1 MTERKILFEGYPYKP
16 IATDTDMTRI
26 TDKMN
31 PATVLDTLRKAD
43 GYYITNTARDMSQSD
58 YKNRILLHTDLI
70 AAKAREDAGY
80 FSLEITG
87 GASVHVD
94 ILRKQV
100 DPFLKLRLLREQMP
114 NTMFQ
119 TLCRGVNLFGYRP
132 YPQNVI
138 RLTVREF
145 AKYVD
150 VWRTFDFMNYIPNM
164 QAVFEEVT
172 KAGKINEPCI
182 CFSTGP
188 EHTNDYYVKKV
199 QEILDVTGEEIILCI
214 KNHGGLG
221 TPKRIGEL
229 VDAIKQTY
237 PELPIHYHGHNTDG
251 NDIGRITAAVLAGAT
266 IVDAS
271 DHAFTGF
278 YGPPP
283 ILTVIQTLK
292 DHDKVA
298 IGIDEEAV
306 IESSDAIRDERP
318 HYAQF
323 ESQIKGFMPT
333 VQIHKLPGGAM
344 GSSLEQ
350 ASKGGFLDKMPDI
363 LHKELPKVQKELGN
377 YWSVT
382 PGSQILWTT
391 AVSNV
396 LDGDRYGNCS
406 GDLKNLLLGKYGPFP
421 FYKPADWIYE
431 KAFGPDWKKILEEQ
445 GGVENIEDIDIE
457 KERKTLAERLGKEPT
472 EQQLVTYLQH
482 PNDAVEFFKFEEKFG
497 QSYVLPPSIFLREGG
512 FKLGESL
519 VFRDN
524 NGKEHIIEIGPS
536 QQADDGKTNVYLNV
550 DHHQRAFVIEAEAQ
564 AGAAAAVATLSKQ
577 EIANLA
583 KTGDIR
589 APFGGNVYEISV
601 ETGQQVEAGD
611 QVAVLEAM
619 KMQTPVVSEISG
631 TVSTISAK
639 VGQAL
644 KTGDKI
650 LLIASGE
657 E

>member
-1 MTERKILFEGYPYKP
+1 
-16 IATDTDMTRI
+16 MTRI
-26 TDKMN
+26 TQDMETG
-31 PATVLDTLRKAD
+31 AVLKALREAD

-58 YKNRILLHTDLI
+58 YKNRILLHTDLM
-70 AAKAREDAGY
+70 AAKAREAAGY

-100 DPFLKLRLLREQMP
+100 DPFLKLELLREAMP

-138 RLTVREF
+138 RFTVREF

-150 VWRTFDFMNYIPNM
+150 VWRTFDFMNHIPNM
-164 QAVFEEVT
+164 QAVFEEVA

-188 EHTNDYYVKKV
+188 EHPNEYYVKKV
-199 QEILDVTGEEIILCI
+199 QDILDVTGEEITLCI

-221 TPKRIGEL
+221 TPRRIGEL
-229 VDAIKQTY
+229 VDAIKQAY
-237 PELPIHYHGHNTDG
+237 PDIIIHYHGHNTDG
-251 NDIGRITAAVLAGAT
+251 NDVGRIVEAVMNGAK

-292 DHDKVA
+292 DLGKTAV
-298 IGIDEEAV
+298 GIDEEAV
-306 IESSDAIRDERP
+306 IESSDIIRDERQ
-318 HYAQF
+318 HYAPF
-323 ESQIKGFMPT
+323 ESQIKGFQPT

-350 ASKGGFLDKMPDI
+350 AVKGGFLDKMPDI

-396 LDGDRYGNCS
+396 QNGRYESPS

-421 FYKPADWIYE
+421 FYQPDEWIFE
-431 KAFGPDWKKILEEQ
+431 KVFGPDWKTILEQE
-445 GGVENIEDIDIE
+445 GGIDDIEDMDIE
-457 KERKTLAERLGKEPT
+457 QERETLTERLGCEPT

-482 PNDAVEFFKFEEKFG
+482 PNDAVNFFKFEEEFG
-497 QSYVLPPSIFLREGG
+497 RSYVLPPSIFLRQGG
-512 FKLGESL
+512 FDLGESIT
-519 VFRDN
+519 FKDHS
-524 NGKEHIIEIGPS
+524 GKEHLLEVGPVQKS
-536 QQADDGKTNVYLNV
+536 EEGETNVYLNV
-550 DHHQRAFVIEAEAQ
+550 DHHERVYVFEPEAVEGTQ
-564 AGAAAAVATLSKQ
+564 AVVTLSKE
-577 EIANLA
+577 EIEELA
-583 KTGDIR
+583 SAGDIR
-589 APFGGNVYEISV
+589 APFAGNVSAINVKE
-601 ETGQQVEAGD
+601 GQEVAAGEQVM
-611 QVAVLEAM
+611 VLEAM
-619 KMQTPVVSEISG
+619 KMQTPVVTEVSG
-631 TVSTISAK
+631 TVATVSVKA
-639 VGQAL
+639 GDAL
-644 KTGDKI
+644 KPGDK
-650 LLIASGE
+650 LLKVDSSGE
-657 E
+657 

>member
-1 MTERKILFEGYPYKP
+1 
-16 IATDTDMTRI
+16 MTRI
-26 TDKMN
+26 TISMD
-31 PATVLDTLRKAD
+31 PAEVLATLRAAD

-58 YKNRILLHTDLI
+58 YKNRILLHTDLL
-70 AAKAREDAGY
+70 AAPAREDSGY

-87 GASVHVD
+87 GASIHVD

-100 DPFLKLRLLREQMP
+100 DPFLKLELLRDKMP
-114 NTMFQ
+114 HTMFQ

-138 RLTVREF
+138 RLAVREF

-150 VWRTFDFMNYIPNM
+150 VWRTFDFMNYVPNM
-164 QAVFEEVT
+164 QAVFEEVG

-188 EHTNDYYVKKV
+188 EHTDEFYVSKV
-199 QEILDVTGEEIILCI
+199 REILAVTGEEVILCI

-229 VDAIKQTY
+229 VNAIKQAY
-237 PELPIHYHGHNTDG
+237 PDLVIHYHGHNTDG
-251 NDIGRITAAVLAGAT
+251 NDVSRITAAVLNGAT

-283 ILTVIQTLK
+283 VLTVIQTLK
-292 DHDKVA
+292 ELGKTA
-298 IGIDEEAV
+298 IGINEDAV
-306 IESSDAIRDERP
+306 IASSDVIRDQRP
-318 HYAQF
+318 YYAQF

-350 ASKGGFLDKMPDI
+350 ADKGGFIRQMPDI
-363 LHKELPKVQKELGN
+363 LHKELPRVQIELGN
-377 YWSVT
+377 WWSVT

-396 LDGDRYGNCS
+396 VDGERYGNPS

-421 FYKPADWIYE
+421 FYRPADWIYE
-431 KAFGPDWKKILEEQ
+431 KVFGPDWQDILEKE
-445 GGVENIEDIDIE
+445 GGVEKIEDIDIE
-457 KERKTLAERLGKEPT
+457 QERVNLRERLGHEPT

-497 QSYVLPPSIFLREGG
+497 RSYVLPPSIFLRQGG
-512 FKLGESL
+512 FALGETLIFS
-519 VFRDN
+519 DH
-524 NGKEHIIEIGPS
+524 NGKEHLVEIGPS
-536 QQADDGKTNVYLNV
+536 QTDKAGEANIQLNV
-550 DHHQRAFVIEAEAQ
+550 DHHQRTFVFEPEQ
-564 AGAAAAVATLSKQ
+564 VQGKTAAPKLSKE
-577 EIANLA
+577 EIAELA
-583 KTGDIR
+583 LSGDIR
-589 APFGGNVYEISV
+589 APFSGNICEVNV
-601 ETGQQVEAGD
+601 KVGQQVKKGD
-611 QVAVLEAM
+611 RVAIMEAM
-619 KMQTPVVSEISG
+619 KMQTPIISDVSG
-631 TVSTISAK
+631 KVSAVSAK
-639 VGQAL
+639 IGQAL
-644 KTGDKI
+644 HPGDKI
-650 LLIASGE
+650 LKIDVE

>member
-1 MTERKILFEGYPYKP
+1 M
-16 IATDTDMTRI
+16 MTRI
-26 TDKMN
+26 TEKMN
-31 PATVLDTLRKAD
+31 ASVVLDTLRHTD

-58 YKNRILLHTDLI
+58 YKNRILLHTDLL
-70 AAKAREDAGY
+70 AAKAREESGY

-87 GASVHVD
+87 GASIHVD

-100 DPFLKLRLLREQMP
+100 DPFLKLKLLRKQMP
-114 NTMFQ
+114 DTMFQ

-150 VWRTFDFMNYIPNM
+150 VWRTFDFMNHVPNM
-164 QAVFEEVT
+164 QAVFEEVA

-188 EHTNDYYVKKV
+188 EHTNEYYVGKV
-199 QEILDVTGEEIILCI
+199 QEIIDVTGPEIILCI

-221 TPKRIGEL
+221 SPKRIGQL
-229 VDAIKQTY
+229 VNAIKQAY
-237 PELPIHYHGHNTDG
+237 PELIIHYHGHNTDG
-251 NDIGRITAAVLAGAT
+251 NDIGRITAAVLNGAA

-292 DHDKVA
+292 DYDRVA
-298 IGIDEEAV
+298 VGINEEAV
-306 IESSDAIRDERP
+306 IRSSDVIRDQRQY
-318 HYAQF
+318 YAQF
-323 ESQIKGFMPT
+323 EAQIKGFMPT

-350 ASKGGFLDKMPDI
+350 AAKGGFLDKMPDI
-363 LHKELPKVQKELGN
+363 LHNELPKVQKELGN

-396 LDGDRYGNCS
+396 LDGDRYGNPS

-421 FYKPADWIYE
+421 FYRPADWIYE
-431 KAFGPDWKKILEEQ
+431 KAFGPDWEKVLEQE
-445 GGVENIEDIDIE
+445 GGIENIEDMDID
-457 KERKTLAERLGKEPT
+457 KERQTLTGKLGKEPT
-472 EQQLVTYLQH
+472 EQQLVSYLQH

-497 QSYVLPPSIFLREGG
+497 QSYVLPPAIFLRQGG
-512 FKLGESL
+512 FQLGETL
-519 VFRDN
+519 VFRDHD
-524 NGKEHIIEIGPS
+524 GKEHLIEIGPS
-536 QQADDGKTNVYLNV
+536 QQDDDGRTNVYLNV
-550 DHHQRAFVIEAEAQ
+550 DHHQRTFIIEPETQ
-564 AGAAAAVATLSKQ
+564 AGAAAEATLSKN

-583 KTGDIR
+583 KSGDIR
-589 APFGGNVYEISV
+589 ALFGGNVYEISV
-601 ETGQQVEAGD
+601 ETGQEVHAGD

-619 KMQTPVVSEISG
+619 KMQTPVISETSG
-631 TVSTISAK
+631 TVASIFAK
-639 VGQAL
+639 TGQAV
-644 KTGDKI
+644 KPGDK
-650 LLIASGE
+650 LLQIDSDAR
-657 E
+657 

>member
-1 MTERKILFEGYPYKP
+1 MI
-16 IATDTDMTRI
+16 RI
-26 TDKMN
+26 TEKMT
-31 PATVLDTLRKAD
+31 PDTVLDTLRRAD

-58 YKNRILLHTDLI
+58 YKNRILLHTDLM
-70 AAKAREDAGY
+70 AAEAREEAGY

-87 GASVHVD
+87 GASIHVD

-100 DPFLKLRLLREQMP
+100 DPFLKLKLLREQMP
-114 NTMFQ
+114 DTMFQ

-150 VWRTFDFMNYIPNM
+150 VWRTFDFMNHVPNM
-164 QAVFEEVT
+164 EAVFEEVA

-188 EHTNDYYVKKV
+188 EHTDDFYVKKV
-199 QEILDVTGEEIILCI
+199 REILDVTGPDIILCI

-229 VDAIKQTY
+229 VNAIKQAY
-237 PELPIHYHGHNTDG
+237 PELIIHYHGHNTDG
-251 NDIGRITAAVLAGAT
+251 NDIGRILAAVLNGAT

-271 DHAFTGF
+271 DHSFTGF

-292 DHDKVA
+292 DYGKTA
-298 IGIDEEAV
+298 IGINEEAV
-306 IESSDAIRDERP
+306 IRSSDVIRDQRQ
-318 HYAQF
+318 YYSQF
-323 ESQIKGFMPT
+323 EAQIKGFMPT

-363 LHKELPKVQKELGN
+363 LHKELPRVQKELGN
-377 YWSVT
+377 WWSVT

-396 LDGDRYGNCS
+396 LDGERYGNPS

-421 FYKPADWIYE
+421 FYQPEDWIYE
-431 KAFGPDWKKILEEQ
+431 KAFGSDWKTTLERD
-445 GGVENIEDIDIE
+445 GGVEVIDDIDIDR
-457 KERKTLAERLGKEPT
+457 ERETLAERLGKQPT

-482 PNDAVEFFKFEEKFG
+482 PNDAVDFFKFEEKFG
-497 QSYVLPPSIFLREGG
+497 RSYVLPPSIFLRQGG
-512 FKLGESL
+512 FQLGETM
-519 VFRDN
+519 VFRDH
-524 NGKEHIIEIGPS
+524 NGKEHLIEIGPS
-536 QQADDGKTNVYLNV
+536 QEDEDGRTNVYLNV
-550 DHHQRAFVIEAEAQ
+550 DHSQRTYIIEPEVREGSACQ
-564 AGAAAAVATLSKQ
+564 ATLSKD
-577 EIANLA
+577 EIIKLA

-589 APFGGNVYEISV
+589 APFGGNVYDISV
-601 ETGQQVEAGD
+601 ETGQEVKAGD
-611 QVAVLEAM
+611 QVAILEAM
-619 KMQTPVVSEISG
+619 KMQTPVISEVTG
-631 TVSTISAK
+631 K
-639 VGQAL
+639 VVDIATEIGQAL
-644 KTGDKI
+644 KPGDKI
-650 LLIASGE
+650 LLIE
-657 E
+657 PLENK

>member
-1 MTERKILFEGYPYKP
+1 
-16 IATDTDMTRI
+16 MTRI
-26 TDKMN
+26 TQGMA
-31 PATVLDTLRKAD
+31 PSEVLAILRQAD

-58 YKNRILLHTDLI
+58 YKNRILLHTDLL
-70 AAKAREDAGY
+70 AAPAREAAGY

-100 DPFLKLRLLREQMP
+100 DPFLKLELLREKMP
-114 NTMFQ
+114 DTMFQ

-150 VWRTFDFMNYIPNM
+150 VWRTFDFMNHVPNM
-164 QAVFEEVT
+164 QAVFEEVA

-188 EHTNDYYVKKV
+188 EHTNEYYIGKV
-199 QEILDVTGEEIILCI
+199 REILDVTGDEIILCI

-221 TPKRIGEL
+221 TPRRIGEL
-229 VDAIKQTY
+229 VDAIKQAY
-237 PELPIHYHGHNTDG
+237 PELVIHYHGHNTDG
-251 NDIGRITAAVLAGAT
+251 NDIGRITAAIENGAT

-283 ILTVIQTLK
+283 ILTVIQTMK
-292 DHDKVA
+292 DLGKTA

-306 IESSDAIRDERP
+306 IATSDAIRDQRP

-323 ESQIKGFMPT
+323 EAQIKGFLPT

-350 ASKGGFLDKMPDI
+350 ASKGGFLDRMPDI
-363 LHKELPKVQKELGN
+363 LHKELPRVQIELGN
-377 YWSVT
+377 WWSVT

-396 LDGDRYGNCS
+396 LEGDRYGNPS

-421 FYKPADWIYE
+421 FYQPEDWIYE
-431 KAFGPDWKKILEEQ
+431 KVFGSDWKKILEEE
-445 GGVENIEDIDIE
+445 GGIMEIEDMDIE
-457 KERKTLAERLGKEPT
+457 KERRTLTERLGSEPT
-472 EQQLVTYLQH
+472 EQQLVLYLQH
-482 PNDAVEFFKFEEKFG
+482 PNDAVDFFKFEEEFG
-497 QSYVLPPSIFLREGG
+497 KAYVLPPSIFLRQGG
-512 FKLGESL
+512 FQLGETL
-519 VFRDN
+519 VFRDDA
-524 NGKEHIIEIGPS
+524 GKEHVVEIGPA
-536 QQADDGKTNVYLNV
+536 QQNDDGMTNVYLNV
-550 DHHQRAFVIEAEAQ
+550 DHDQQLFVFEPEAQ
-564 AGAAAAVATLSKQ
+564 EGNAAVAQLSKE
-577 EIANLA
+577 EIAKLA
-583 KTGDIR
+583 RQGDIR
-589 APFGGNVYEISV
+589 APFAGNLYAISV
-601 ETGQQVEAGD
+601 ETGQEVAEGD
-611 QVAVLEAM
+611 QLVILEAM
-619 KMQTPVVSEISG
+619 KMQTPVTSEVSG
-631 TVSTISAK
+631 TVTEIHAK

-644 KTGDKI
+644 QPGDRI
-650 LLIASGE
+650 LTIEIPEA
-657 E
+657 